1 MDVEVWSDIACPWC
15 YIGKRRLERALGE
28 FEYAGEVNVRWRSF
42 ELDPDAP
49 HERQGD
55 HATRIAR
62 KYGIGLEQVQEMQRE
77 LLSQA
82 AGEGLEFRLD
92 AQRSGTTFDGHRVVH
107 LATEHGL
114 GDQMKERLLRAYF
127 TDGTLI
133 SDHDSLLTL
142 GLQVGLPEDEL
153 RALLAGDRFAEEVR
167 DDERTARELGI
178 TAVPT
183 FVVDRSRG
191 ISGAQA
197 PELLL
202 KLLRVGWDSRQ

>member
-28 FEYAGEVNVRWRSF
+28 FEHAGEVNVRWRSF

-49 HERQGD
+49 HEREGD

-62 KYGIGLEQVQEMQRE
+62 KYGIGLEQVREMERE

-82 AGEGLEFRLD
+82 AGEGLDFRLD

-107 LATEHGL
+107 LATEHHL

-127 TDGTLI
+127 TDGELI

-142 GLQVGLPEDEL
+142 GLEVGLPEDEL

>member
-1 MDVEVWSDIACPWC
+1 MELEVWSDIACPWC

-28 FEYAGEVNVRWRSF
+28 FEHADEVSVRWRAF

-49 HERQGD
+49 RERDGD
-55 HATRIAR
+55 RATRIAR
-62 KYGIGLEQVQEMQRE
+62 KYGIGLERVREMERE
-77 LLSQA
+77 LITQA
-82 AGEGLEFRLD
+82 TGEGLDFRLD
-92 AQRSGTTFDGHRVVH
+92 VQRSGTTFDGHRVVH

-127 TDGTLI
+127 TDGMLI

-153 RALLAGDRFAEEVR
+153 RELLAGDRFGEEVR

>member
-28 FEYAGEVNVRWRSF
+28 FEHAGEVNVRWRSF

-49 HERQGD
+49 QERQGD
-55 HATRIAR
+55 QATRIAR

-82 AGEGLEFRLD
+82 AGEGLDFRLD

>member
-28 FEYAGEVNVRWRSF
+28 FEHAGEVNVRWRSF

-49 HERQGD
+49 REREGD
-55 HATRIAR
+55 RATRIAR
-62 KYGIGLEQVQEMQRE
+62 KYGIGLEQVREMERE

-82 AGEGLEFRLD
+82 AGEGLDFRLNE
-92 AQRSGTTFDGHRVVH
+92 QRSGTTFDGHRVVH
-107 LATEHGL
+107 LAIEHGL

-133 SDHDSLLTL
+133 ADPDALLAL
-142 GLQVGLPEDEL
+142 GLEVGLPEDEL
-153 RALLAGDRFAEEVR
+153 RELLAGDRFAEEVR
-167 DDERTARELGI
+167 DDERTAGELGI

-183 FVVDRSRG
+183 FVVDRARG
-191 ISGAQA
+191 VSGAQA

>member
-28 FEYAGEVNVRWRSF
+28 FEHADDVTIRWRSF

-49 HERQGD
+49 REREGD

-62 KYGIGLEQVQEMQRE
+62 KYGIGLEQVREMERD

-82 AGEGLEFRLD
+82 AGEGLDFRLD

-127 TDGTLI
+127 TDGMLI
-133 SDHDSLLTL
+133 SDHDSLLAL
-142 GLQVGLPEDEL
+142 GMEVGLPEDEL
-153 RALLAGDRFAEEVR
+153 REVLAGDRFAEEVR
-167 DDERTARELGI
+167 DDERTASELGI

-183 FVVDRSRG
+183 FVVDRARG
-191 ISGAQA
+191 VSGAQA